1 MGGAPGAMQRLT
13 VMIGPRDHVRHHSL
27 AIELMARARRAR
39 LAGATLLEAVEG
51 QGRSGVLHRQH
62 LFSDATP
69 LSVVIVETPANL
81 ARFVEENRDLLNEE
95 LVVLDDVRAFRA

>member
-1 MGGAPGAMQRLT
+1 MGGAASPMQRLT
-13 VMIGPRDHVRHHSL
+13 VMIGPRDHVHHHSL

-62 LFSDATP
+62 LFSDGTP

-81 ARFVEENRDLLNEE
+81 ARFVEQNRDLLDDA

>member
-1 MGGAPGAMQRLT
+1 MGYPAAAMQRLT
-13 VMIGPRDHVRHHSL
+13 VMIGPRDHVHHHSL

-51 QGRSGVLHRQH
+51 QGRSGVLHRQR

-69 LSVVIVETPANL
+69 LSVVIVEAPGTL
-81 ARFVEENRDLLNEE
+81 ARFVEENHDLLDEAI
-95 LVVLDDVRAFRA
+95 VVVDDVRAFRA